1 MMTTKFNERL
11 NEHSG
16 CVSQSKQGGKS
27 TSEGGKNGVGRR
39 EQMKRDRCMN
49 DLDEV
54 PSGTALVPP
63 TPHESRFTSKF
74 PPCCLL

>member
-1 MMTTKFNERL
+1 MTTKFNERL
-11 NEHSG
+11 NEHSV

-49 DLDEV
+49 DERQRQKLYMDI
-54 PSGTALVPP
+54 GAM
-63 TPHESRFTSKF
+63 KG
-74 PPCCLL
+74 